1 MRGFHHDQNA
11 QCSIRL
17 ICLLSI
23 CRDRIVRSHIYSVRL
38 VQSQSECSVQQPLE
52 IFFVFTASP
61 LFHQHFFSLA
71 ARPLGVAAAC
81 AVVAGAAFAQDVQI
95 VKIAHAGPVSGG
107 IAHIGKDTENGVR
120 LAVDDLNAQ
129 GLVIGG
135 KKIKFE
141 LAAEDDA
148 GDPRQATAVAQ
159 KLCDQK
165 VAGVVGHLQSGT
177 SIPASAVYAK
187 CDMPHITASASNPDL
202 TKPGHKTTFRLIA
215 NDNALGAA
223 LALFGADHLK
233 IKTVAIIDDRTAY
246 GQGVASVFKA
256 TALQKG
262 VKVVGEEFT
271 NDKAT
276 DFMAILTSI
285 KNKKPDAIFYGGLDA
300 QAGPMLRQ
308 MEQLGLSNVKY
319 FGGDALCTEKLPE
332 LASKTQALKNVT
344 CATGGAS
351 VDKMQG
357 GSEWKKRYDAKFPGQ
372 FQIYSPYAY
381 DAAMVL
387 ADAMKRANSVDP
399 KVFTP
404 FIAKTDYKGVTA
416 NIAFTPKG
424 ELTAPAV
431 TLYTYKDGSRVALN

>member
-1 MRGFHHDQNA
+1 M
-11 QCSIRL
+11 S
-17 ICLLSI
+17 
-23 CRDRIVRSHIYSVRL
+23 
-38 VQSQSECSVQQPLE
+38 
-52 IFFVFTASP
+52 FVFPVPHQNMRRFAS
-61 LFHQHFFSLA
+61 
-71 ARPLGVAAAC
+71 RPLGVVAAC
-81 AVVAGAAFAQDVQI
+81 ALVAGTAYAQDVQV

-120 LAVDDLNAQ
+120 LAVEDLNAQ
-129 GLVIGG
+129 ALVIGG

-262 VKVVGEEFT
+262 VKVVAEEFT

-308 MEQLGLSNVKY
+308 MEQLGLSGVKY

-357 GSEWKKRYDAKFPGQ
+357 GADWKKRYDAKFPGQ

-381 DAAMVL
+381 DATMVL

-399 KVFTP
+399 KVFNA
-404 FIAKTDYKGVTA
+404 FISKTEYKGVTA
-416 NIAFTPKG
+416 NIAFTSKG
-424 ELTAPAV
+424 ELTTPAV
-431 TLYTYKDGSRVALN
+431 TLYAYKDGRRIALN

>member
-1 MRGFHHDQNA
+1 M
-11 QCSIRL
+11 S
-17 ICLLSI
+17 
-23 CRDRIVRSHIYSVRL
+23 
-38 VQSQSECSVQQPLE
+38 
-52 IFFVFTASP
+52 FVFPVPHQNMRRFAS
-61 LFHQHFFSLA
+61 
-71 ARPLGVAAAC
+71 RPLGVVAAC
-81 AVVAGAAFAQDVQI
+81 ALIAGTAHAQDVQV

-120 LAVDDLNAQ
+120 LAVEDLNAQ
-129 GLVIGG
+129 ALVIGG

-308 MEQLGLSNVKY
+308 MEQLGLSGVKY

-357 GSEWKKRYDAKFPGQ
+357 GADWKKRYDAKFPGQ

-381 DAAMVL
+381 DATMVL
-387 ADAMKRANSVDP
+387 ADAMKHANSVDP
-399 KVFTP
+399 KVFNA
-404 FIAKTDYKGVTA
+404 FISKTEYRGVTA
-416 NIAFTPKG
+416 NIAFTSKG
-424 ELTAPAV
+424 ELTSPAV
-431 TLYTYKDGSRVALN
+431 TLYTYKDGRRVALN

>member
-1 MRGFHHDQNA
+1 MSFVFPASHQNM
-11 QCSIRL
+11 L
-17 ICLLSI
+17 
-23 CRDRIVRSHIYSVRL
+23 RL
-38 VQSQSECSVQQPLE
+38 V
-52 IFFVFTASP
+52 
-61 LFHQHFFSLA
+61 SL
-71 ARPLGVAAAC
+71 PLGAAAAC
-81 AVVAGAAFAQDVQI
+81 AVIAGTVHAQDVQV

-120 LAVDDLNAQ
+120 LAVEDLNAQ
-129 GLVIGG
+129 ALVIGG

-308 MEQLGLSNVKY
+308 MEQLGLSGVKY

-357 GSEWKKRYDAKFPGQ
+357 GADWKKRYDAKFPGQ

-381 DAAMVL
+381 DATMVL

-399 KVFTP
+399 KVFNA
-404 FIAKTDYKGVTA
+404 FISKTEYKGVTA
-416 NIAFTPKG
+416 NIAFTSKG
-424 ELTAPAV
+424 ELTTPAV
-431 TLYTYKDGSRVALN
+431 TLYTYKDGRRIALN

>member
-1 MRGFHHDQNA
+1 MVRPISPLPLLETFTVLRA
-11 QCSIRL
+11 SRL
-17 ICLLSI
+17 RRPLSFPL
-23 CRDRIVRSHIYSVRL
+23 SL
-38 VQSQSECSVQQPLE
+38 VQ
-52 IFFVFTASP
+52 F
-61 LFHQHFFSLA
+61 A
-71 ARPLGVAAAC
+71 AVSACVAAA
-81 AVVAGAAFAQDVQI
+81 GAAAAQDVQT

-129 GLVIGG
+129 NLVIGG

-177 SIPASAVYAK
+177 SIPAAAVYDK
-187 CDMPHITASASNPDL
+187 CGVPHITAAATNPDL
-202 TKPGHKTTFRLIA
+202 TKPGYKTTYRLIA

-223 LALFGADHLK
+223 LALFSADHLK
-233 IKTVAIIDDRTAY
+233 LKSVAIIDDRTAY

-262 VKVVGEEFT
+262 LKVVGEEFT

-276 DFMAILTSI
+276 DFMAILTAI

-308 MEQLGLSNVKY
+308 MEQLGLGNVKF

-332 LASKTQALKNVT
+332 LSGKSPALKNVT

-357 GSEWKKRYDAKFPGQ
+357 GADWKKRYDAKFPGQ

-399 KVFTP
+399 KVYIP
-404 FIAKTDYKGVTA
+404 FIGKTEYKGVTA
-416 NIAFTPKG
+416 NIAFTAKG
-424 ELTAPAV
+424 ELTTPAV
-431 TLYTYKDGSRVALN
+431 TLYTYKDGNRVALN

>member
-1 MRGFHHDQNA
+1 M
-11 QCSIRL
+11 S
-17 ICLLSI
+17 
-23 CRDRIVRSHIYSVRL
+23 
-38 VQSQSECSVQQPLE
+38 
-52 IFFVFTASP
+52 FVFPVPHQNMRRFAS
-61 LFHQHFFSLA
+61 
-71 ARPLGVAAAC
+71 RPLGVVAAC
-81 AVVAGAAFAQDVQI
+81 ALIAGTAHAQDVQV

-120 LAVDDLNAQ
+120 LAVEDLNAQ
-129 GLVIGG
+129 ALVIGG

-262 VKVVGEEFT
+262 VKVVAEEFT
-271 NDKAT
+271 SDKAT

-308 MEQLGLSNVKY
+308 MEQLGLSGVKY

-357 GSEWKKRYDAKFPGQ
+357 GADWKKRYDAKFPGQ

-381 DAAMVL
+381 DATMVL

-399 KVFTP
+399 KVFNA
-404 FIAKTDYKGVTA
+404 FISKTDYKGVTA
-416 NIAFTPKG
+416 NIAFTSKG
-424 ELTAPAV
+424 ELTTPAV
-431 TLYTYKDGSRVALN
+431 TLYTYNDGRRVALN

>member
-1 MRGFHHDQNA
+1 M
-11 QCSIRL
+11 
-17 ICLLSI
+17 
-23 CRDRIVRSHIYSVRL
+23 SVRF
-38 VQSQSECSVQQPLE
+38 PR
-52 IFFVFTASP
+52 FR
-61 LFHQHFFSLA
+61 FSLQLTA
-71 ARPLGVAAAC
+71 AAALAAAC
-81 AVVAGAAFAQDVQI
+81 GIAAAQEVQV
-95 VKIAHAGPVSGG
+95 VKIGHAGPISGG

-120 LAVDDLNAQ
+120 LAVEDLNAQ

-141 LAAEDDA
+141 LAAEDDG

-165 VAGVVGHLQSGT
+165 VAGLVGHLQSGT
-177 SIPASAVYAK
+177 TIPAASVYSK
-187 CDMPHITASASNPDL
+187 CDLPHITASASNPDV
-202 TKPGHKTTFRLIA
+202 TKPGYKTTFRLIA

-223 LALFGADHLK
+223 LAVFAADTLK
-233 IKTVAIIDDRTAY
+233 LKSVAVIDDRTAY
-246 GQGVASVFKA
+246 GQGVANVFKA
-256 TALQKG
+256 TAQQKG
-262 VKVVGEEFT
+262 MKVVAEEFT

-308 MEQLGLSNVKY
+308 MVQLGLGNVKF

-332 LASKTQALKNVT
+332 LAGKSPALVNVT

-357 GSEWKKRYDAKFPGQ
+357 GPEWKKRYDAKFPGQ

-387 ADAMKRANSVDP
+387 VDAMKRANSVDP
-399 KVFTP
+399 RAYTP
-404 FIAKTDYKGVTA
+404 FIGKTQYKGVTA

-424 ELTAPAV
+424 ELTTPAV
-431 TLYTYKDGSRVALN
+431 TLYTYKDNARITLN

>member
-1 MRGFHHDQNA
+1 MALSCLVASSLVA
-11 QCSIRL
+11 Q
-17 ICLLSI
+17 
-23 CRDRIVRSHIYSVRL
+23 
-38 VQSQSECSVQQPLE
+38 
-52 IFFVFTASP
+52 
-61 LFHQHFFSLA
+61 
-71 ARPLGVAAAC
+71 GAAA
-81 AVVAGAAFAQDVQI
+81 QDQQI

-120 LAVDDLNAQ
+120 MALDDLNAQ
-129 GLVIGG
+129 NLVIGG

-159 KLCDQK
+159 KLCDQR

-177 SIPASAVYAK
+177 SIPASAIYAK
-187 CDMPHITASASNPDL
+187 CDLPHVSASASNPDL
-202 TKPGHKTTFRLIA
+202 TKPGHKTTFRVIA

-223 LALFGADHLK
+223 LGLFAADHLK
-233 IKTVAIIDDRTAY
+233 VKNVAIIDDRTAY
-246 GQGVASVFKA
+246 GQGVASVFKT

-262 VKVVGEEFT
+262 LKVVAEEFT

-276 DFMAILTSI
+276 DFMAILTAI

-308 MEQLGLSNVKY
+308 MEQLGMGGVKF

-332 LASKTQALKNVT
+332 LASKALALKSVT

-351 VDKMQG
+351 VSKMLG
-357 GSEWKKRYDAKFPGQ
+357 GLEWKKRYDAKFPGQ

-387 ADAMKRANSVDP
+387 AEAMKRADSVDP
-399 KVFTP
+399 RVYAP
-404 FIAKTDYKGVTA
+404 VLAKTDFRGVTA
-416 NIAFTPKG
+416 HISFTPRG

-431 TLYTYKDGSRVALN
+431 TLYVYQDGARVALN

>member
-1 MRGFHHDQNA
+1 M
-11 QCSIRL
+11 S
-17 ICLLSI
+17 
-23 CRDRIVRSHIYSVRL
+23 
-38 VQSQSECSVQQPLE
+38 
-52 IFFVFTASP
+52 FVFPVPHQNMRRFAS
-61 LFHQHFFSLA
+61 
-71 ARPLGVAAAC
+71 RPLGVVAAC
-81 AVVAGAAFAQDVQI
+81 ALIAGTAHAQDVQV

-120 LAVDDLNAQ
+120 LAVEDLNAQ
-129 GLVIGG
+129 ALVIGG

-308 MEQLGLSNVKY
+308 MEQLGLSGVKY

-357 GSEWKKRYDAKFPGQ
+357 GADWKKRYDAKFPGQ

-381 DAAMVL
+381 DATMVL

-399 KVFTP
+399 RVFNA
-404 FIAKTDYKGVTA
+404 FISKTEYKGVTA
-416 NIAFTPKG
+416 NIAFTSKG
-424 ELTAPAV
+424 ELTTPAV
-431 TLYTYKDGSRVALN
+431 TLYTYKDGRRVALN

>member
-1 MRGFHHDQNA
+1 MVRKSCDYIFWRFLPCSELSPACVRRLSPCPLCSWLPWVCVLPPPLQPPHRMCKPSRSPTLA
-11 QCSIRL
+11 QCR
-17 ICLLSI
+17 
-23 CRDRIVRSHIYSVRL
+23 
-38 VQSQSECSVQQPLE
+38 
-52 IFFVFTASP
+52 
-61 LFHQHFFSLA
+61 A
-71 ARPLGVAAAC
+71 ALPTSARTLKTAC
-81 AVVAGAAFAQDVQI
+81 AWRLTTYAQ
-95 VKIAHAGPVSGG
+95 
-107 IAHIGKDTENGVR
+107 N
-120 LAVDDLNAQ
+120 
-129 GLVIGG
+129 LVIGG

-141 LAAEDDA
+141 IAAEDDA

-177 SIPASAVYAK
+177 SIPASAIYAK
-187 CDMPHITASASNPDL
+187 CDLPNITASASNPDL

-233 IKTVAIIDDRTAY
+233 LKSVAIIDDRTAY

-256 TALQKG
+256 TAQQKG
-262 VKVVGEEFT
+262 LKVVAEEFT

-276 DFMAILTSI
+276 DFMAILTAI

-308 MEQLGLSNVKY
+308 MEQLGLGNVKF

-332 LASKTQALKNVT
+332 LSGKTPALKNVT

-357 GSEWKKRYDAKFPGQ
+357 GADWKKRYDAKFPGQ

-404 FIAKTDYKGVTA
+404 FLAKAEYKGVTA
-416 NIAFTPKG
+416 NIAFTAKG
-424 ELTAPAV
+424 ELTTPAV
-431 TLYTYKDGSRVALN
+431 TLYTFKDGSRVALN